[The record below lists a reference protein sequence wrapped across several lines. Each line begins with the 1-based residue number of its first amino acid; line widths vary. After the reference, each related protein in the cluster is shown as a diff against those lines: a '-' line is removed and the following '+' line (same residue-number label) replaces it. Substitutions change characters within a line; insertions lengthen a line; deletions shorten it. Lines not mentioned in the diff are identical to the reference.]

1 MVPNASIERD
11 HCISFWGEY
20 KCLRFLAPDVT
31 IEWGEG
37 AKWAQERAQVSLV
50 AILLERAQERILER
64 TLEKAP
70 DRVKVREH

>member
-1 MVPNASIERD
+1 M
-11 HCISFWGEY
+11 
-20 KCLRFLAPDVT
+20 
-31 IEWGEG
+31 
-37 AKWAQERAQVSLV
+37 V